1 MSRIRTNLITN
12 RMANG
17 APTVSNGLVISG
29 VTTVTTLDLNG
40 DLDVDGHLNA
50 DNVSIAGVV
59 TATSFVGGL
68 PITSGA
74 DNRVITASSASAIQ
88 GEANLTFDGTNLS
101 IGGNVPEITL
111 TDANSS
117 GTPVCKFSAAGGN
130 INFQADTGNGKAD
143 TYIAFSNDGSEKVRI
158 TSTGMVGIGTD
169 NVDSPLEVVG
179 TGPSLVTIHH
189 GDGGTNDEARI
200 MLGALPNN
208 PPDNRGAGIAAVNNG
223 AGHDLTIK
231 CSTNHSSGPSEK
243 VRITSGGNVLPGADN
258 TQNLG
263 SSSKRWANLY
273 SGDLNLSNEGSSNNV
288 DGTWG
293 DWTLQEGE
301 IDVFMINNRS
311 GKKFKIKMEEVS

>member
-1 MSRIRTNLITN
+1 
-12 RMANG
+12 
-17 APTVSNGLVISG
+17 
-29 VTTVTTLDLNG
+29 
-40 DLDVDGHLNA
+40 
-50 DNVSIAGVV
+50 
-59 TATSFVGGL
+59 
-68 PITSGA
+68 
-74 DNRVITASSASAIQ
+74 VITASSASAIQ

-258 TQNLG
+258 
-263 SSSKRWANLY
+263 
-273 SGDLNLSNEGSSNNV
+273 
-288 DGTWG
+288 
-293 DWTLQEGE
+293 
-301 IDVFMINNRS
+301 
-311 GKKFKIKMEEVS
+311 